1 MTSVKPLG
9 WFGIVRLGLVQTALG
24 AIVVLTTSTLNRV
37 MVVEMALPAML
48 PGALVALHYALQI
61 FRPRF
66 GFGSDTGGRRTPWIV
81 GGMAVLCAGGAI
93 AAIATALMATHVA
106 AGIALAVLGFLCIG
120 FGVGASGTTLL
131 VLLATRTDE
140 RRRPAAATIVW
151 VMMIAGF
158 IVTAATAGSL
168 LDPFSPARLVA
179 VASGVSL
186 VAFVLS
192 LIAVWGI
199 EGDVSRACGRL
210 RPAKGVVS

>member
-1 MTSVKPLG
+1 M
-9 WFGIVRLGLVQTALG
+9 R
-24 AIVVLTTSTLNRV
+24 
-37 MVVEMALPAML
+37 
-48 PGALVALHYALQI
+48 
-61 FRPRF
+61 
-66 GFGSDTGGRRTPWIV
+66 GGT
-81 GGMAVLCAGGAI
+81 I

-106 AGIALAVLGFLCIG
+106 AGIALAVVGFLCIG

-186 VAFVLS
+186 AAFVLS

-199 EGDVSRACGRL
+199 EGDALPSARQ
-210 RPAKGVVS
+210 PASAATRVVSCRRWPRSGPSRRRGASGFSCSSRCSLSARRT